1 MKNLS
6 YTVIFFLLF
15 SSIASGKEGMSQTI
29 LVKRSIALTDVPE
42 RVLANF
48 PDQIALFLDI
58 YFSDKFPEIHR
69 THYFNQEKDFA
80 VIQTNI
86 LNFFVRKPEDKEY
99 LDAEEDDPRHG
110 GKRIVVSVSVLD
122 GKTGKV
128 LLENFSINYHD
139 HVAGRE
145 EDSALLMD
153 DTVCVIAKQVAQIIA
168 TTPWNQGGSGA
179 AK

>member
-1 MKNLS
+1 MKDFL

-15 SSIASGKEGMSQTI
+15 SGIASGEEGMFQTI
-29 LVKRSIALTDVPE
+29 LIERSVALTDVPE
-42 RVLANF
+42 RVLVNF

-86 LNFFVRKPEDKEY
+86 LDFFVRQPGDEEY
-99 LDAEEDDPRHG
+99 LDAEEDNPLHG

-128 LLENFSINYHD
+128 LLDNFSINYHD

-145 EDSALLMD
+145 EGTALLMD

-168 TTPWNQGGSGA
+168 TTPWN
-179 AK
+179 